1 MFVKNQFF
9 LSPQT
14 KNDRSGFSDYKTL
27 SCMTWEDKNKVPQC
41 SKIVVTVSNWHFNR
55 NTLKQEKAP
64 ICKLENVMV
73 TLKLSSTVFE
83 SGTPASAAADDV
95 GSADDVTPAVSS
107 PGAATNG
114 SGGAATSQSGETYNF
129 DKNGAIIP
137 YSAFVSLLDSED
149 FQDYLRTVKRLYKGK
164 DIKITP
170 PRPVFASSA
179 GNKNTDDDDDEEEEV
194 VVVRAK
200 KRRSDFVKKM
210 REGKAKKVIEF
221 ESEDDNSLTVEPN
234 SQSEDLGVTPLPSE
248 DEEENDSNEKNAE
261 EEEEEDADRN
271 KETKSGGGGHKEE
284 KKPKET
290 KDRKK

>member
-179 GNKNTDDDDDEEEEV
+179 GNNDTDNDEEEEV

-261 EEEEEDADRN
+261 EEEEDDADRN